1 VRATADRPIL
11 VVEDNDDDIVLALR
25 ALREHDA
32 GHEIALARDG
42 VTASDF
48 LFGTSEMDARPL
60 PAVVLLDLKLPRVSG
75 FEVLQRIRTHER
87 TRYLPVVVLTSS
99 LAEEDIVSSYS
110 LGANSYVRKP
120 VDYEEFRRAIAALGD
135 YWLALNEVP
144 NEETVR

>member
-1 VRATADRPIL
+1 VTATADRPIL
-11 VVEDNDDDIVLALR
+11 VVDDNDDDIVLALR

-42 VTASDF
+42 VIASDF

-60 PAVVLLDLKLPRVSG
+60 PVVVLLDLNLPRVSG

-99 LAEEDIVSSYS
+99 LAEEDIVSSYT
-110 LGANSYVRKP
+110 LGANSYIRKP

-144 NEETVR
+144 MLESGR